1 MEALQQHQQ
10 LCDELHQLALDENHF
25 LQQHRRAPDAPLLER
40 KRALLGRLDETLAA
54 LRTASREGV
63 SATSFRQ
70 AVEKTRSRIQPRRK
84 SPGRDA
90 SAGRRRRG
98 PSKDLSETQLAWL
111 RPGGSN
117 SCDGISPLR
126 VHPGSPWRMRLA
138 ASGKQ
143 L

>member
-70 AVEKTRSRIQPRRK
+70 AVEKTRSRILQILQLDRENEQLVLRF
-84 SPGRDA
+84 SL
-90 SAGRRRRG
+90 AG
-98 PSKDLSETQLAWL
+98 
-111 RPGGSN
+111 N
-117 SCDGISPLR
+117 
-126 VHPGSPWRMRLA
+126 RLA
-138 ASGKQ
+138 ATPAPAADAAVLQKIYQKHS
-143 L
+143 